1 MSERRR
7 DADGDDFGGDD
18 SDGGGPW
25 TGWWDEEEDE
35 EDGDWAGIASLL
47 VLGLGLAS
55 LFGLLPIGPFWAIF
69 AIGFAVVVPI
79 VAVLESRY
87 RGTPEPTPPESGV
100 RRRAERAA
108 DEDESVA
115 DALDSLRDRY
125 ARGDLSDEQFEH
137 KLEVLLETDTP
148 ENARERTARRR
159 SGRERERSREERE
172 RESSERET

>member
-18 SDGGGPW
+18 SDGGGSW
-25 TGWWDEEEDE
+25 EEWWDDE

-55 LFGLLPIGPFWAIF
+55 LFGLIPVGPFWAIF

-87 RGTPEPTPPESGV
+87 RDTPEPTPPEPEPEV

-159 SGRERERSREERE
+159 GDRERE